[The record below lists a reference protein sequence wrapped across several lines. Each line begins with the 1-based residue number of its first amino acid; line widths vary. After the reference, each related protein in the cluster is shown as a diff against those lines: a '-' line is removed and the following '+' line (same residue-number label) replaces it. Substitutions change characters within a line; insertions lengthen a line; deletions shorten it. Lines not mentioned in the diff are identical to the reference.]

1 MGGCIARSVAESHP
15 AALDVEAE
23 VQAES
28 VGKARQSRHGRL
40 MVTRLQPGDVRLA
53 HAKLLGELR
62 LGKAMADPVPDYFD
76 SDVVGELRSLVLA
89 PVLRILHRLLV
100 LGVRAHRLRK
110 LCHGLHP
117 SSFPS
122 SRYFS

>member
-1 MGGCIARSVAESHP
+1 MSRLKSRPRASARR
-15 AALDVEAE
+15 
-23 VQAES
+23 
-28 VGKARQSRHGRL
+28 ARVVSDGSWS
-40 MVTRLQPGDVRLA
+40 RLQPGDARLA

-62 LGKAMADPVPDYFD
+62 LGKAMADPVPDYFG
-76 SDVVGELRSLVLA
+76 SDVVGELCSLVLA